1 LSSSGAAA
9 AANEFEVGEGVG
21 DEIAGGR
28 QVGQHPRALLRGQ
41 KGAHGT
47 DAEAGRGPGTRH
59 SVRRFYV
66 MSARELNEIDRD
78 ILEVRQYVEH
88 QREII
93 RQLAT
98 GGQSQ
103 AIPEAQKALDELQ
116 VKLQGLLARRRAL
129 LQDLRR
135 TSSIASDSDGPDR
148 QSGGA

>member
-1 LSSSGAAA
+1 MLEAAERAGQLLDESDMAGAETARSSGYRR
-9 AANEFEVGEGVG
+9 GSRRR
-21 DEIAGGR
+21 GR
-28 QVGQHPRALLRGQ
+28 RC
-41 KGAHGT
+41 T

-78 ILEVRQYVEH
+78 ILEIRQYVEH
-88 QREII
+88 QREVI

-103 AIPEAQKALDELQ
+103 AIPKAQKALEELQ

-135 TSSIASDSDGPDR
+135 PSSIASDSDGPDR